1 MENMK
6 RSLLCLVLIYFMIV
20 NLTSAQDPEPA
31 CACAQPE
38 FIVELGGKL
47 KLNYKEINICTM
59 DDGSILLQDRDND
72 NYYIVKGGITQGPYG
87 EEDPRIAGF
96 TDCYMGSLD
105 MDDLLQRYKGIL
117 SKSGDKF
124 MITFGGKS
132 YGPFIEIAD
141 FVVSRSRDK
150 FAAVAYDKDGEMPKL
165 ITNIPNASFDIVNT
179 PGAWMTGSIKY
190 DEIVVMIEN
199 KILNLQGKTLY
210 NIKPE
215 MSGDLFINTTNTRSA
230 YYDGDALVFSDNTVL
245 PNLFNPHLKKTG
257 NTVYL
262 AYMYYSPE
270 RKAIMQCKI
279 PF

>member
-1 MENMK
+1 MK
-6 RSLLCLVLIYFMIV
+6 KSLWYLMLISFV
-20 NLTSAQDPEPA
+20 SGNLTSAQDPEPA

-72 NYYIVKGGITQGPYG
+72 NYYIVKGGITQGPYR
-87 EEDPRIAGF
+87 EEDPRVAGF

-117 SKSGDKF
+117 SKSGNKF
-124 MITFGGKS
+124 MITFLGKS

-141 FVVSRSRDK
+141 FVVSGSRDK
-150 FAAVAYDKDGEMPKL
+150 FSAVACDKEGEMPKL

-190 DEIVVMIEN
+190 DEIAVMIEN

-245 PNLFNPHLKKTG
+245 PNLFNPHLEKAG
-257 NTVYL
+257 GVVYL
-262 AYMYYSPE
+262 AYMYYSPK